1 MARKPLSDETKKQM
15 TAMYADCGSINKVAK
30 AFGVGWL
37 TVDRAIKENEALTN
51 LLEQKKQENT
61 QDMLTFLDERKW
73 KVQKLI
79 DMCLDIVVDEDKLK
93 KCRPTELMTTMA
105 IGIDKFTAVP
115 NQDNAKAGNLIEAIQ
130 GKAGEI
136 YSDDENGEKL

>member
-30 AFGVGWL
+30 TFDVGWITVERAVRDNTVL
-37 TVDRAIKENEALTN
+37 TE

-61 QDMLTFLDERKW
+61 QDMLAFLDERKW

-130 GKAGEI
+130 GKAEEI
-136 YSDDENGEKL
+136 YSEDEKGQE